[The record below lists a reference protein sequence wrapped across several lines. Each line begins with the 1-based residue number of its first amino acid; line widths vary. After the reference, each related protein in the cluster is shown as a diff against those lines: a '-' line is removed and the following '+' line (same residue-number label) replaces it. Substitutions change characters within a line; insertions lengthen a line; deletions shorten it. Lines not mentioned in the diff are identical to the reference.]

1 MMNKK
6 TSTAKKSLVSLAGVG
21 GAIIAAVVVTA
32 AVVTPV
38 PSLSL
43 TPASLVV
50 TPTEA
55 TQKRICPGGLVD
67 ILSRNGDATTFQG
80 FAAPNIVTEVVNS
93 NSETRVLPAP
103 DNAATNPEFG
113 PSIVSAAPSAN
124 TRTPTLIAAAQSQS
138 VSADSI
144 SGLAAATCGEGST
157 DQWLVGGSTEVGRTT
172 LLFLANALDVDSTVS
187 IEIFGEKGQVD
198 APGMT
203 GLVVKAKSQRIIS
216 LAAYAPNLVEPVV
229 HVTTTGGQV
238 LASMQQT
245 VTRVVTPSGVDFIQP
260 GASPSRTQVIPGV
273 ALSGMANQ
281 DGEGGVVTS
290 DLSSAIRV
298 LIPGPKGAEVTATI
312 VGATGK
318 PVVVKANVQSG
329 RTIQL
334 PFSGATDGIYSVVV
348 TSTVEL
354 LAGVRTVQASS
365 DQPAPLVPVAATDPG
380 AGSGDAGAG
389 LAPSALRAAA
399 PVVSSAGGDF
409 TWNASALPL
418 SDSTLVPVPNGYRPT
433 LTIFNPTSRTRQV
446 LFGVGTDTKKIEAPA
461 GVTIVV
467 PVDESS
473 KLQLGTVEGLYA
485 AVTYAAV
492 GRGSALTVAPASRL
506 SSSLRIYSH

>member
-1 MMNKK
+1 MNKK

-21 GAIIAAVVVTA
+21 GAIIAAVVVAA

-43 TPASLVV
+43 TPASLVIS
-50 TPTEA
+50 PTEA

-67 ILSRNGDATTFQG
+67 ILGRDGDATTFQG
-80 FAAPNIVTEVVNS
+80 FAAPTIATEVINS
-93 NSETRVLPAP
+93 SSEISALPAP

-113 PSIVSAAPSAN
+113 PSIVSAAPSGNAQA
-124 TRTPTLIAAAQSQS
+124 PTLVAAAQSQS
-138 VSADSI
+138 VRADSI
-144 SGLAAATCGEGST
+144 SGLAAASCGEGST

-172 LLFLANALDVDSTVS
+172 LLFLANTLDVDSTVS

-198 APGMT
+198 APGMA

-260 GASPSRTQVIPGV
+260 GATPSRTQIIPGV

-290 DLSSAIRV
+290 DLTSAIRV
-298 LIPGPKGAEVTATI
+298 LIPGPKSAEVTATI
-312 VGATGK
+312 IGTTGK

-334 PFSGATDGIYSVVV
+334 PFTGATDGIYTVVV

-365 DQPAPLVPVAATDPG
+365 DQPAPLTPVAAADPA
-380 AGSGDAGAG
+380 AGSGDAGTG
-389 LAPSALRAAA
+389 VTPSAPTAAA
-399 PVVSSAGGDF
+399 PAASKVGGDF
-409 TWNASALPL
+409 TWNAAALPL
-418 SDSTLVPVPNGYRPT
+418 SDSTLATVPAGNRPT
-433 LTIFNPTSRTRQV
+433 LTIFNPTSRLRQIS
-446 LFGVGTDTKKIEAPA
+446 FGAGSDTKKIDVPA
-461 GVTIVV
+461 GVSIVV
-467 PVDESS
+467 QVDESS

-485 AVTYAAV
+485 AITYAAV
-492 GRGSALTVAPASRL
+492 GRGSAFTVAPASRL
-506 SSSLRIYSH
+506 SSALRVYSH